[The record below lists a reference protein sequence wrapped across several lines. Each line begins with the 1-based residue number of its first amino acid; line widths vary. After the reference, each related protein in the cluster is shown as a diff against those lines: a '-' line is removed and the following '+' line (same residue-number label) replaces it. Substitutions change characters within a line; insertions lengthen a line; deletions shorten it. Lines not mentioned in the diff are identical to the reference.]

1 LLALEDVSIDRTAST
16 EGGQK
21 EMKSKCLA
29 VIKTAIIFSAL
40 LLSLMSGALAQE
52 KKAETAQQAVAR
64 ALLAHSGKWADGS
77 ITDWVGRGKI
87 RITGDENGSLDFTL
101 AVKGKAKAQRVIK
114 MPGDIMLR
122 YGSDGKKS
130 WQSSGMFSGD
140 AVGRTAQIVEC
151 LTDRSVAGLFDN
163 ASQKKTYS
171 DLDVKQKKFVSESAA
186 SRAIAVQDEKG
197 KTTNYYIDNASSMV
211 TRLEFDT
218 GGTFRMLFGEEEYPL
233 MAAFVFSDYRTFNGV
248 MMPYKIEVY
257 QGLVKIEEMI
267 FDSIEFNT
275 GLSDDE
281 FVP

>member
-1 LLALEDVSIDRTAST
+1 MRLTLICHFKESRMNSKYCGAASKSIALIVLVAFPF
-16 EGGQK
+16 
-21 EMKSKCLA
+21 MN
-29 VIKTAIIFSAL
+29 VH
-40 LLSLMSGALAQE
+40 AQE

-64 ALLAHSGKWADGS
+64 ALLAHGGKLADGS

-101 AVKGKAKAQRVIK
+101 AVKGRSKAQRVIK
-114 MPGDIMLR
+114 MPGDIMVR
-122 YGSDGKKS
+122 YGSDGKKN
-130 WQSSGMFSGD
+130 WQSSGSFSGD
-140 AVGRTAQIVEC
+140 AVGRVAQIVEC

-171 DLDVKQKKFVSESAA
+171 DLDLKQKKFVSESAT

-218 GGTFRMLFGEEEYPL
+218 GGTFRMPFGDEEYPL
-233 MAAFVFSDYRTFNGV
+233 MAAFVFSDYRPLNGV
-248 MMPYKIEVY
+248 MMPFKIEVY
-257 QGLVKIEEMI
+257 QGLVKIEEMN